1 VTREAVALVRT
12 AFGHYASGD
21 FNALVALA
29 HPDVEFDP
37 VFISGNYRGVSQVRA
52 LLEGFEA
59 PHRRWTASKLEY
71 LGVAGRVVV
80 TGRIHTQTAVGSPL
94 DLPIAFLVEVHED
107 KITRVEGHMTLRE
120 AIQSA
125 GTRSV

>member
-1 VTREAVALVRT
+1 VTDASVALVRT
-12 AFGHYASGD
+12 AFGLYESGD
-21 FNALVALA
+21 FDALVELA
-29 HPDVEFDP
+29 HPDVEFAP
-37 VFISGNYRGVSQVRA
+37 VFISGNYRGVNAVRA
-52 LLEGFEA
+52 LLEGLEA

-94 DLPIAFLVEVHED
+94 DLPIAFLVEVHAD